1 MFELV
6 RPLGYVY
13 AALPMTFDP
22 GTPRE
27 RHVLRTKID
36 GTAHRWTRAGGVQR
50 AGARVRGVR
59 SAGTA

>member
-1 MFELV
+1 
-6 RPLGYVY
+6 
-13 AALPMTFDP
+13 MTFDP

-27 RHVLRTKID
+27 RHVLRTSKID